1 MGAAKTI
8 TNYSKSGGLKVCRDQ
23 TSTKY
28 QLHIIPFT
36 VSVYLQQNVP
46 ANLSQLLYS
55 SDDSD
60 SDATVPC
67 TARIPILSSSSESD
81 DEDLL
86 QPLNPFNVPPTSP

>member
-46 ANLSQLLYS
+46 ANLSVHVHVHVSQRCGFRS
-55 SDDSD
+55 HCAGAAASG
-60 SDATVPC
+60 AIV
-67 TARIPILSSSSESD
+67 
-81 DEDLL
+81 
-86 QPLNPFNVPPTSP
+86 